1 MLQDTPIVPSIL
13 GATPLVAIAEA
24 MPNRE
29 LLGEVRLKPGREK
42 TLKLGHPWIFSQGI
56 ESFTGKNGHLVEVF
70 SSKGESL
77 GIGYVNTH
85 SEIRLRMLGFMEKKA
100 EGLVY
105 RLIAHSLKKR
115 RALKIESNAFRLI
128 NGENDG
134 LSGLI
139 VDAYGDVLVVQF
151 GTLGMDLLQKEVVE
165 ALTILFQP
173 SAIYEKSTS
182 ISRRQEA
189 LFPKSG
195 WLTAHQPKEPIEI
208 YEKDV
213 RFLVDVV
220 EGQKTGFFLDQR
232 EMRFWIRDKV
242 VGKTVLN
249 LCSYSGG
256 FSLHALKAGAKKVV
270 SVDISE
276 EACRQMEINTGL
288 NGLKGHEIVESDVFE
303 YLKNSEELF
312 DLVILDPPA
321 FIKSKKDLPKGSKAY
336 RELNRLALKKVEP
349 NGLFMTS
356 SCSYHMSP
364 SLFETI
370 LLEATLLEKKQT
382 QLIQRHIL
390 ASDHMK
396 NIAYREGEYLKT
408 MVLLCSTQP

>member
-1 MLQDTPIVPSIL
+1 MLQDTLISPPKI
-13 GATPLVAIAEA
+13 GVALSASLAEA
-24 MPNRE
+24 MPNRVP
-29 LLGEVRLKPGREK
+29 LGEVRLKPGREK

-56 ESFTGKNGHLVEVF
+56 ESFIGKNGHLVEVF
-70 SSKGESL
+70 ASKGEPL

-85 SEIRLRMLGFMEKKA
+85 SEIRLRMLGFMEKES

-105 RLIAHSLKKR
+105 RLIAHSLSKR
-115 RALKIESNAFRLI
+115 KAFKIESNAYRLI

-151 GTLGMDLLQKEVVE
+151 GTLGMDLLQNEVVE
-165 ALTILFQP
+165 ALSRLFQP

-195 WLTAHQPKEPIEI
+195 WLTSHQPKEPIEI

-242 VGKTVLN
+242 EGKTVLN

-256 FSLHALKAGAKKVV
+256 FSLHALKGGAKKVV
-270 SVDISE
+270 SVDISK
-276 EACRQMEINTGL
+276 EACRQMEINTNL
-288 NGLKGHEIVESDVFE
+288 NGLKGHEIIESDVFE
-303 YLKNSEELF
+303 YLKNSGELF

-336 RELNRLALKKVEP
+336 RELNRLALKRVKP

-370 LLEATLLEKKQT
+370 LLEASLLEKKQT
-382 QLIQRHIL
+382 QLLQRHLL

-396 NIAYREGEYLKT
+396 NLAYREGEYLKT
-408 MVLLCSTQP
+408 MVLLCSTQH

>member
-1 MLQDTPIVPSIL
+1 MIQETLVPPTKMGVSSLASFEGAKPENAPL
-13 GATPLVAIAEA
+13 GV
-24 MPNRE
+24 
-29 LLGEVRLKPGREK
+29 VRLKPGREK

-56 ESFTGKNGHLVEVF
+56 ESFSGKNGRLVEVF
-70 SSKGESL
+70 SSKGEPL
-77 GIGYVNTH
+77 GIGYVNTQ
-85 SEIRLRMLGFMEKKA
+85 SEIRLRMLGFLEKNSQ
-100 EGLVY
+100 GLVY
-105 RLIAHSLKKR
+105 RLIAQSLEKR
-115 RALKIESNAFRLI
+115 KTLKIESNAFRLV

-151 GTLGMDLLQKEVVE
+151 GTLGMDLLQNEVVE
-165 ALTILFQP
+165 ALGVLFQP

-182 ISRRQEA
+182 ISRRQET
-189 LFPKSG
+189 LFPKTG
-195 WLTAHQPKEPIEI
+195 WLTSHQPKEPIEI

-242 VGKTVLN
+242 QGKTVLN

-270 SVDISE
+270 SVDISQ
-276 EACRQMEINTGL
+276 EACRQMEINTAL
-288 NGLKGHEIVESDVFE
+288 NGLKGHEIIESDVFE
-303 YLKNSEELF
+303 YLKNSSALF
-312 DLVILDPPA
+312 DIVILDPPA
-321 FIKSKKDLPKGSKAY
+321 FIKSKKDLAKGVKAY
-336 RELNRLALKKVEP
+336 RELNRLALKRVKP

-356 SCSYHMSP
+356 SCSYHLSP
-364 SLFETI
+364 TLFETI
-370 LLEATLLEKKQT
+370 VLEASLLEKKQT
-382 QLIQRHIL
+382 HLIQRHVL

-408 MVLLCSTQP
+408 MVLLCSNQQ